1 MLKYIHNNLK
11 TKSYFNTMSLFQY
24 LQLQPNDPQ
33 DDGSVSEL
41 DQYTPDEVIDLSQ
54 DEDGATL
61 IREWEEITVD
71 LHSASQR

>member
-1 MLKYIHNNLK
+1 
-11 TKSYFNTMSLFQY
+11 MSLFQY
-24 LQLQPNDPQ
+24 LQLQPIDPQ

-61 IREWEEITVD
+61 LREWEEITED

>member
-11 TKSYFNTMSLFQY
+11 TKSYFKTMSLFQY
-24 LQLQPNDPQ
+24 LQLQPIDPQ

-61 IREWEEITVD
+61 IREWEEITED

>member
-1 MLKYIHNNLK
+1 
-11 TKSYFNTMSLFQY
+11 MSLFQY
-24 LQLQPNDPQ
+24 LQLQPIDPQ

-61 IREWEEITVD
+61 IREWEEITED
-71 LHSASQR
+71 LHSAGQR

>member
-1 MLKYIHNNLK
+1 
-11 TKSYFNTMSLFQY
+11 MSLFQY
-24 LQLQPNDPQ
+24 LQLQPIDPQ

-61 IREWEEITVD
+61 IREWEEITEA

>member
-11 TKSYFNTMSLFQY
+11 IKSYFKTMSLFQY
-24 LQLQPNDPQ
+24 LQLQPIDPQ

-61 IREWEEITVD
+61 IREWEEITED

>member
-1 MLKYIHNNLK
+1 
-11 TKSYFNTMSLFQY
+11 MSLFQY
-24 LQLQPNDPQ
+24 LQLQPIDPQ

-61 IREWEEITVD
+61 IREWEEITED
-71 LHSASQR
+71 LHSAS